1 MRKSTAAARG
11 LLDGKGNIIKPMT
24 AAEFKRQYCNKKAM
38 ASASDKFAKLAGM
51 NRVIDAGGTDAINA
65 SKAKR
70 KMNDTW
76 KRPVVVNLHELWN
89 PEGKRYA
96 R

>member
-1 MRKSTAAARG
+1 MSTALEAKQLRKLRNKVRRELPPDQRG
-11 LLDGKGNIIKPMT
+11 DELKRVRR
-24 AAEFKRQYCNKKAM
+24 EFKA
-38 ASASDKFAKLAGM
+38 ASGKFATLAGM
-51 NRVIDAGGTDAINA
+51 NKVIDAGGSDAINA

-76 KRPVVVNLHELWN
+76 KRPTVVNLYEMWN